1 MSAPE
6 KIWASHVEYFKKGR
20 EYYASGEWTD
30 DECSKEVEYT
40 RSDLIPALI
49 AEAVARER
57 EACAKLAYDMGA
69 KYMRATYEI
78 QYSRKRYDIE
88 GVTRCVNTAAN
99 LISEDIAA
107 AIRARGQG

>member
-6 KIWASHVEYFKKGR
+6 KIWIEPEHARAMQDEP
-20 EYYASGEWTD
+20 
-30 DECSKEVEYT
+30 DECNARFFECYVP
-40 RSDLIPALI
+40 IALI

-107 AIRARGQG
+107 AIRARRGK